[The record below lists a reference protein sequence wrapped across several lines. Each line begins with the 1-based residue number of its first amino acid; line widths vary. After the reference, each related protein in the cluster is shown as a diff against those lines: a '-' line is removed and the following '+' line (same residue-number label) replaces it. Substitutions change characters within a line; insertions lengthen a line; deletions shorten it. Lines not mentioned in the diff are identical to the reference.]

1 MAENNA
7 WGRGSQRGSS
17 QPHAVRAREATPV
30 EPTRPAGR
38 GGSAPPRETRELYHS
53 QSPWGLEANEEAG
66 RRPELR
72 AEEKALIEE
81 QLKSPELR
89 PLVCLVEARGLGLM
103 RSAREGDEL
112 RTGTNMRALLSAIAS
127 GREEIERIGRR
138 HGWSVGVR
146 EEILDRLQ
154 AMVREPIQRGGDI
167 IMSSIPHTWREQA
180 MRRVSKA
187 EGVIEQMTSAITT
200 QDWSLQHCH
209 DYLVELEMV
218 TSGALMALRL
228 TANDISSEQVS
239 PQAECLGSKA
249 RKARNMVLELRQKH
263 LDAKLQVKDRPVRT
277 FQEAMGGTS
286 GPGPGSWRGYSGPQ
300 FSGRLEDLREFK
312 RSWDEYERQYF
323 PKESEEVLMEI
334 MHTQALGPKARK
346 AVEQA
351 HSLGT
356 TWTYLEDHLREQRER
371 IDNLLSDTLRAG
383 EPVGPEELYL
393 YYKKVCQFL
402 DTEEGESNVNDL
414 ITMDQL
420 DMLLCTL
427 PSEETFRWGRWKTYP
442 SCSMTFAGSVQPT

>member
-1 MAENNA
+1 
-7 WGRGSQRGSS
+7 
-17 QPHAVRAREATPV
+17 
-30 EPTRPAGR
+30 
-38 GGSAPPRETRELYHS
+38 
-53 QSPWGLEANEEAG
+53 
-66 RRPELR
+66 
-72 AEEKALIEE
+72 
-81 QLKSPELR
+81 
-89 PLVCLVEARGLGLM
+89 
-103 RSAREGDEL
+103 
-112 RTGTNMRALLSAIAS
+112 
-127 GREEIERIGRR
+127 
-138 HGWSVGVR
+138 
-146 EEILDRLQ
+146 
-154 AMVREPIQRGGDI
+154 MVREPLQRGGDI
-167 IMSSIPHTWREQA
+167 VMSSIPLTWREQA

-200 QDWSLQHCH
+200 DNWSLQHCH
-209 DYLVELEMV
+209 DYLVELEML

-239 PQAECLGSKA
+239 PQAECIGSRA
-249 RKARNMVLELRQKH
+249 RKARNMALELRQKH
-263 LDAKLQVKDRPVRT
+263 LDAKLQVKDRPARVFRET
-277 FQEAMGGTS
+277 MGGTS
-286 GPGPGSWRGYSGPQ
+286 GPGSWKGYSGLQ

-323 PKESEEVLMEI
+323 PKESEDVLVEI
-334 MHTQALGPKARK
+334 LHTQTLGPKARR

-402 DTEEGESNVNDL
+402 DTEECESNVNDL

-420 DMLLCTL
+420 DMLL
-427 PSEETFRWGRWKTYP
+427 
-442 SCSMTFAGSVQPT
+442 